1 MYLIPGTSTFPR
13 ITLRTLVSKSILDK
27 GRNRE
32 EIERKYNGEN
42 IAILNHFVYINYQCI
57 KTAEKMT
64 EQEFF
69 FLLQIGF
76 NVEERWSGYL

>member
-1 MYLIPGTSTFPR
+1 MYLIPGTTTFPR
-13 ITLRTLVSKSILDK
+13 ITLSTLVSKSILDK

-32 EIERKYNGEN
+32 EIERKYKGEN
-42 IAILNHFVYINYQCI
+42 IAILNHFVYINYQYI